1 MKCPI
6 VIDKN
11 NLKKI
16 ILNKRRLKKKNET
29 IYTNF
34 LTGNLYDSNDIK
46 FSDENNIKNYE

>member
-11 NLKKI
+11 NTHKKMI
-16 ILNKRRLKKKNET
+16 KKKNET

-46 FSDENNIKNYE
+46 FSDENNIKIYE